1 MSPNAVLGSTMEA
14 SRTACPAGGRETIT
28 GFTRYSQAI
37 PARERKKVEAIA
49 AAIRA
54 SHRPGCRPI
63 VAVRLEG
70 HADRDPAREARQPGF
85 EKRVSAER
93 ARRVAAAVRTRLG
106 PRLAKRV
113 RFDIVAAGSTARV
126 VAKPVNEEQRARNRR
141 VEVSFTPSPVK
152 QPGPPPPPPPAC
164 GGLPPFPRPRDIDAL
179 LVLVGRALRA
189 VPGLP
194 GTGVKA
200 PTAVRFLFLDEQRVA
215 SPIFKRSLDYS
226 TIMIS
231 DGLGA
236 GTLRRGRP
244 VTLAIPTRSGFVVV
258 MNLGTTACQATGSGR
273 STLIHELVHAWQSQ
287 HHPSATAFMRN
298 SAKCQALAFADEP
311 IAKAAAA
318 AAATAAAMASGVRD
332 PRAIAAAA
340 RTAAAREESSAY
352 AYVPGK
358 PFGDYAA
365 EQIAQQVEHEFE
377 GTGRPTP
384 SIVPLIKRA
393 APRTPVP
400 ENVSSL
406 AVTSFHRK
414 STPHVVFP

>member
-231 DGLGA
+231 DGLG
-236 GTLRRGRP
+236 GGGRP
-244 VTLAIPTRSGFVVV
+244 FTVAVPTRSGFVVV
-258 MNLGTTACQATGSGR
+258 MNMGSTACWATGSDR

-287 HHPSATAFMRN
+287 HHPDATAFMRN
-298 SAKCQALAFADEP
+298 SVTCQGLAFADEP
-311 IAKAAAA
+311 IAKAAAGA
-318 AAATAAAMASGVRD
+318 AAAAAAVRSGVRD

-340 RTAAAREESSAY
+340 RAAAAREASSAY

-365 EQIAQQVEHEFE
+365 EQIAQQVEHFFR
-377 GTGRPTP
+377 GVGRPTP
-384 SIVPLIKRA
+384 SIVPLIGRP

-406 AVTSFHRK
+406 AVTSFHRR
-414 STPHVVFP
+414 STPGVVF